1 MATTKEY
8 PAGKRG
14 LAPPHP
20 GAMWRGVIT
29 DGLGITISDA
39 AERMGVS
46 RQQLH
51 RVLNG
56 ENPVSPNF
64 ALRFSRLC
72 GKGDDGAAFWLRLQ
86 SSYDLWYAQRVMRD
100 ELKAVRPVKAR
111 KAAVSV

>member
-1 MATTKEY
+1 
-8 PAGKRG
+8 
-14 LAPPHP
+14 
-20 GAMWRGVIT
+20 MWRTIIT
-29 DGLGITISDA
+29 EGLEITISDA

-86 SSYDLWYAQRVMRD
+86 NGYDLWHAQKVMKD
-100 ELKAVRPVKAR
+100 ELKAVRPVKAK
-111 KAAVSV
+111 KAPVSA